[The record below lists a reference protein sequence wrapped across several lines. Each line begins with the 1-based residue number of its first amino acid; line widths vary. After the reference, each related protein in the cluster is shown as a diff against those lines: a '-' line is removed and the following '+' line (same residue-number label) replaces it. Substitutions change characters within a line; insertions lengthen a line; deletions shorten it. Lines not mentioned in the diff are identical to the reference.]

1 MSQSQDPLSTP
12 IDFRRI
18 IREANGHE
26 WLVREI
32 TNVYDRRS
40 STALIFERPEVIR
53 KVRAF
58 PANWRTMS
66 NEELIALSLRT

>member
-1 MSQSQDPLSTP
+1 MSQSQDPLAVP
-12 IDFRRI
+12 IEFRRI
-18 IREANGHE
+18 IREADGRE

-53 KVRAF
+53 KVRTFSAS
-58 PANWRTMS
+58 WRTMS
-66 NEELIALSLRT
+66 DEELIALSLTI